1 MAWRPSLGPLSTPES
16 TLLSACR
23 TDHGAQTFPEEK
35 SRHGFYQICFPAS
48 APPVP
53 QASRSLLPEGISD
66 VRSTN
71 QIFPL
76 LYVQKVMQTL
86 SRPVITK
93 KWYVECFGGTSIS
106 FMLYWEIGRHFRP
119 LLCALYLGEFWKH
132 LGRLN
137 LQGSAAGGAA
147 MFVTFRHR
155 FRWLIRNSD

>member
-1 MAWRPSLGPLSTPES
+1 MVLSPSLGPLSTSES
-16 TLLSACR
+16 TLLSHR
-23 TDHGAQTFPEEK
+23 PWEHKLSQRK
-35 SRHGFYQICFPAS
+35 SRDMVFTKFVSRICA
-48 APPVP
+48 PVP
-53 QASRSLLPEGISD
+53 QASRSFLFQWISD

-93 KWYVECFGGTSIS
+93 KWCVECIGGTSIS

-119 LLCALYLGEFWKH
+119 LLCALYLGEIWKH